1 MARALK
7 RLSRSLRVA
16 AAQLLV
22 LLSLAT
28 AWPFAHGQGF
38 DEGVAHFDRREYP
51 EAFKIWLSL
60 AEQGNMAAAFNVA
73 AMLHEGLG
81 VEQDSAQAA
90 AWYRR
95 AAEKGDLQAQFALGL
110 MLADGAGVPSDPQE
124 ARRWLGLA
132 TRNPATGP
140 DAVGLR
146 DQADRRMRRL
156 PPPSTQE
163 VAYDGGRFIF
173 TETVDGQCVIALQ
186 GQVTRDASR
195 KFHGVTE
202 QGRSL
207 GCRTT
212 WVLLESRGGSL
223 EDGLSLGKEMRFAG
237 FRTIV
242 RSTCASSCGLIFLG
256 GIERVLFGPRA
267 RIGFH
272 QASVTRDKERS
283 CVSDRFSRA
292 YREIRSFLNFVSDKQ
307 VEALMNLIVSTS
319 CDKMSWVSGAEAMEL
334 GVATKVSSRR

>member
-1 MARALK
+1 MATAIACLARSVRRAVV
-7 RLSRSLRVA
+7 RV
-16 AAQLLV
+16 LV
-22 LLSLAT
+22 LMCVAT
-28 AWPFAHGQGF
+28 AGLWAHAQSF
-38 DEGVAHFDRREYP
+38 DEGLVHFDKREYS
-51 EAFKIWLSL
+51 EAYRIWLRL
-60 AEQGNMAAAFNVA
+60 AEQGNMAAAFNVG
-73 AMLHEGLG
+73 AMLQEGLG
-81 VEQDSAQAA
+81 VEADGNQAA
-90 AWYRR
+90 SWYRR

-110 MLADGAGVPSDPQE
+110 MLADGVGVPSDPQE

-132 TRNPATGP
+132 TRNPAPGP
-140 DAVGLR
+140 DADRLR
-146 DQADRRMRRL
+146 EQADRRMRRL
-156 PPPSTQE
+156 PAPSTQE
-163 VAYDGGRFIF
+163 VAYEGGRFVY

-195 KFHGVTE
+195 KFQGVTE
-202 QGRSL
+202 QGRAL
-207 GCRTT
+207 GCATT

-223 EDGLSLGKEMRFAG
+223 EDGLSLGREMRLAG

-256 GIERVLFGPRA
+256 GVERVLMGPRA

-307 VEALMNLIVSTS
+307 VDAMMNLILTTS
-319 CDKMSWVSGAEAMEL
+319 CHKMSWVSGSEAMEM

>member
-1 MARALK
+1 MRLLELFSRNTRA
-7 RLSRSLRVA
+7 A
-16 AAQLLV
+16 AAQLIIFLCA
-22 LLSLAT
+22 LT
-28 AWPFAHGQGF
+28 AWPHALGQGF
-38 DEGVAHFDRREYP
+38 DEGVAHFDRREYA
-51 EAFKIWLSL
+51 EAFRIWLPL
-60 AEQGNMAAAFNVA
+60 AQQGNMAAAFNVG
-73 AMLHEGLG
+73 AMLQEGLG

-95 AAEKGDLQAQFALGL
+95 VAEKGDLLAQLALGL

-132 TRNPATGP
+132 TRNPATG
-140 DAVGLR
+140 AEAAALR
-146 DQADRRMRRL
+146 EQADRRMRRL
-156 PPPSTQE
+156 PPPSAQE
-163 VAYDGGRFIF
+163 VAYDGGRFVF

-195 KFHGVTE
+195 KFYGVTD

-207 GCRTT
+207 GCQTT

-223 EDGLSLGKEMRFAG
+223 EDGLSLGKEMRLAG
-237 FRTIV
+237 YRTIV

-319 CDKMSWVSGAEAMEL
+319 CDKMTWVSGAEAMEL